1 MTRRTRIRIPRH
13 KRQIGKAR
21 ISEIR
26 DEEMGDAQM
35 TTQIEVTKW
44 GAQQ

>member
-1 MTRRTRIRIPRH
+1 MTVKKQIRIT
-13 KRQIGKAR
+13 KIK
-21 ISEIR
+21 

-44 GAQQ
+44 GTQV